1 LGLRVEDDLERGGKA
16 MTAYEKLGVFYLG
29 KAFDMD
35 SGKLREELLLYDSKD
50 LTTHAVIIGMT
61 GSGKTGLALGLL
73 EEALIDNIPVIAID
87 PKGDLPNLLLTFPNL
102 SADEFLPWVDD
113 QEAVAAGLNRQEFA
127 AQQADLWRKGLGD
140 WGQSAER
147 IARLR
152 AAAEFVVYTP
162 GSRAGRPVNA
172 LGNFMPPSAAVA
184 QDRDLLRE
192 SIQST
197 ATAVLALA
205 GIDADP
211 IASREHI
218 LIANIFSAAWSQAKG
233 LDLPGLVRAIQDP
246 PFARVGVMDLDSFYP
261 AKDRFQLAMRFNN
274 LLAAPGFEAWLE
286 GEPLDIGRLL
296 FTAEGK
302 PRASIFTISHL
313 GDAERM
319 FFVSKL
325 LTEVVAWMR
334 TQPGTS
340 SLRAV
345 LYMDEIFGYFPP
357 VSNPPS
363 KLPLL
368 TLLKQ
373 ARAFGLG
380 VVLSTQNP
388 VDLDYK
394 GLANTGTWFIGR
406 LQTEGD
412 KQRVMAGLEGA
423 SAGKSFDRGRMERI
437 LAGLGKRVFL
447 LNNVHENEPVTFQT
461 RWTLSY
467 LRGPMTR
474 EQIKALTAA
483 GAAVNPAAAAAETS
497 LPEKASVTFSA
508 SAMRETQPPILS
520 PGLNAYYLPAEEP
533 GSGLEYYPAVLAG
546 LDIHYTSA
554 KHQIDLS
561 RRLAYAAPLAEGPV
575 PLDWDQ
581 AVAVMLDPSELKSKP
596 DVGASF
602 ADLPA
607 EAKKQKAY
615 DAWRKDL
622 VRWVRQSCALR
633 LLRCER
639 LGETSR
645 PEESRADF
653 LARLAHAAREQRDLE
668 VEKLRRSYGARFTTL
683 KDRLLRAEQSV
694 MREQEQLSAKKVE
707 TAISFGTAILGAFLG
722 RRAVSSTSAGRLG
735 TAMKSAGRLRKESMD
750 TTRAQESAESI
761 KAQMADLD
769 QALQADIAKLEAAF
783 DPAAEALQEISI
795 APTPAGITQEFFGLV
810 WLPYRRDAQ
819 GKAAPAWKAT
829 S

>member
-1 LGLRVEDDLERGGKA
+1 

-29 KAFDMD
+29 KTFDMG
-35 SGKLREELLLYDSKD
+35 SGKLREDLVLYDSKD

-87 PKGDLPNLLLTFPNL
+87 PKGDLPNLLLTFPGL
-102 SADEFLPWVDD
+102 TPAEFLPWVDD
-113 QEAVAAGLNRQEFA
+113 GEAAAAGLSRQEFA
-127 AQQADLWRKGLGD
+127 GKQAELWRKGLAD
-140 WGQSAER
+140 WGQGPDR
-147 IARLR
+147 IERLR
-152 AAAEFVVYTP
+152 SAAEFAVYTP

-172 LGNFMPPSAAVA
+172 LGSFAPPPAAVA
-184 QDRDLLRE
+184 EDRDLLRE
-192 SIQST
+192 RIQTT
-197 ATAVLALA
+197 ATALLALA

-211 IASREHI
+211 ITSREHI
-218 LIANIFSAAWSQAKG
+218 LLANIFSAAWSQNQG
-233 LDLPGLVRAIQDP
+233 LDLPGLVRAVQEP
-246 PFARVGVMDLDSFYP
+246 PFTRVGVLDLDAFYP
-261 AKDRFQLAMRFNN
+261 AKERFQLAMRFNN

-286 GEPLDIGRLL
+286 GEPLDIGRIL
-296 FTAEGK
+296 FTSEGK

-319 FFVSKL
+319 FFVAKL
-325 LTEVVAWMR
+325 LNEILAWVR

-363 KLPLL
+363 KQPLL

-412 KQRVMAGLEGA
+412 KERVMAGLEGA
-423 SAGKSFDRGRMERI
+423 SAGKHFDRGRMGTT

-447 LNNVHENEPVTFQT
+447 LNNVHENEPALFQT
-461 RWTLSY
+461 RWTLCY

-474 EQIKALTAA
+474 ENIKALTAA
-483 GAAVNPAAAAAETS
+483 GAAVEQAVPPAEAPAQGQLPAA
-497 LPEKASVTFSA
+497 PSA
-508 SAMRETQPPILS
+508 GVVRESQPPLLP
-520 PGLNAYYLPAEEP
+520 PGLSAYYLPAEEP
-533 GSGLEYYPAVLAG
+533 GAGLEYFPAVLG
-546 LDIHYTSA
+546 SLNLHYTSA
-554 KHQIDLS
+554 KQGIDLS
-561 RRLAYAAPLAEGPV
+561 RRLAFAAPLAEGPV

-581 AVAVMLDPSELKSKP
+581 AVSLAVDPSELSPKP
-596 DVGASF
+596 AAGALF
-602 ADLPA
+602 AELPA
-607 EAKKQKAY
+607 EGKKPRAY

-622 VRWVRQSCALR
+622 ARWVRQNCALR
-633 LLRCER
+633 LQRSQRFGL
-639 LGETSR
+639 TAR
-645 PEESRADF
+645 PEESGAEF
-653 LARLAHAAREQRDLE
+653 MARLTQTGREQRDLE
-668 VEKLRRSYGARFTTL
+668 VEKLRRRYADKFTAL
-683 KDRLLRAEQSV
+683 KDRLMRAEQAV

-722 RRAVSSTSAGRLG
+722 RKALSSTSAGRLG
-735 TAMKSAGRLRKESMD
+735 TAAKSAGRLRKESMD
-750 TTRAQESAESI
+750 TARAQESAEAV
-761 KAQMADLD
+761 KARMAELD
-769 QALQADIAKLEAAF
+769 QALQADIDKLETAF
-783 DPAAEALQEISI
+783 DPAAEKLQEIVV

-819 GKAAPAWKAT
+819 GKALPAWRGA
-829 S
+829 SS

>member
-1 LGLRVEDDLERGGKA
+1 

-29 KAFDMD
+29 KSFDMD
-35 SGKLREELLLYDSKD
+35 SGKLQEDLILYDSKD

-87 PKGDLPNLLLTFPNL
+87 PKGDLPNLMLTFPNL

-113 QEAVAAGLNRQEFA
+113 QEAIGAGLSRQQFA
-127 AQQADLWRKGLGD
+127 AQQAELWRRGLAD
-140 WGQSAER
+140 WGQDATR
-147 IARLR
+147 ITRLR
-152 AAAEFVVYTP
+152 SAAEFVVYTP
-162 GSRAGRPVNA
+162 GSRSGRPVNA
-172 LGNFMPPSAAVA
+172 LGSFAPPSTAVA

-192 SIQST
+192 RVQST
-197 ATAVLALA
+197 ATAMLALA

-211 IASREHI
+211 ITSREHI
-218 LIANIFSAAWSQAKG
+218 LIANILSAAWSQAQG
-233 LDLPGLVRAIQDP
+233 IDLPGLVRAVQEP
-246 PFARVGVMDLDSFYP
+246 PFARVGVMDLESFFP

-274 LLAAPGFEAWLE
+274 LLASPGFEAWLE
-286 GEPLDIGRLL
+286 GDPLDIGRLL
-296 FTAEGK
+296 FTAEGR

-325 LTEVVAWMR
+325 LTEVLAWVR

-363 KLPLL
+363 KPPLL
-368 TLLKQ
+368 NLLKQ

-380 VVLSTQNP
+380 LVLSTQNP

-423 SAGKSFDRGRMERI
+423 AGGRSFDRGRMERI
-437 LAGLGKRVFL
+437 LAGLGKRIFL
-447 LNNVHENEPVTFQT
+447 LNNVHENEPAIFQT

-474 EQIKALTAA
+474 ENIKLLTAA
-483 GAAVNPAAAAAETS
+483 EAAVKPAAPAAETS
-497 LPEKASVTFSA
+497 SPPIRPAAISA
-508 SAMRETQPPILS
+508 SEVRESDPPLLP
-520 PGLNAYYLPAEEP
+520 PGITAYYLPAEESDP
-533 GSGLEYYPAVLAG
+533 GLEYYPAVLAG
-546 LDIHYTSA
+546 LDIHYASA
-554 KHQIDLS
+554 KQRIDLS
-561 RRLAYAAPLAEGPV
+561 RRLAYAAPLSEGPV

-581 AVAVMLDPSELKSKP
+581 AVSVVLHPSELSSKP
-596 DVGASF
+596 ADGASF
-602 ADLPA
+602 AALPA
-607 EAKKQKAY
+607 EAKKPKAY
-615 DAWRKDL
+615 DAWRRDL
-622 VRWVRQSCALR
+622 ARWVRQNCALR
-633 LLRCER
+633 LQRSER
-639 LGETSR
+639 FGLASR
-645 PEESRADF
+645 PEESVAEF
-653 LARLAHAAREQRDLE
+653 TARLTQTAREQRDLE
-668 VEKLRRSYGARFTTL
+668 VEKLRRRYAEKFASLR
-683 KDRLLRAEQSV
+683 DRLLRAQQAV

-722 RRAVSSTSAGRLG
+722 RKAVSATSAGRLG
-735 TAMKSAGRLRKESMD
+735 TAAKSAGRLRKESMD
-750 TTRAQESAESI
+750 AARAQESAEAI
-761 KAQMADLD
+761 KAQMAELD
-769 QALQADIAKLEAAF
+769 QALQADITQLEAAF
-783 DPAAEALQEISI
+783 DPAAEKLQEVSV
-795 APTPAGITQEFFGLV
+795 APTPAGITLEFFGLV

-819 GKAAPAWKAT
+819 GRAVPMWRTALK
-829 S
+829 

>member
-1 LGLRVEDDLERGGKA
+1 

-29 KAFDMD
+29 KAFDLG
-35 SGKLREELLLYDSKD
+35 SNRLREDLILYDSKD

-73 EEALIDNIPVIAID
+73 EEALIDGIPVIAID

-102 SADEFLPWVDD
+102 SADEFLPWVDE
-113 QEAVAAGLNRQEFA
+113 QEAVGAGLNRPEFA
-127 AQQADLWRKGLGD
+127 ARQSELWRKGLED
-140 WGQSAER
+140 WGQDAER

-152 AAAEFVVYTP
+152 AAAEFAVYTP
-162 GSRAGRPVNA
+162 GSRSGRPVNA
-172 LGNFMPPSAAVA
+172 LGSFAAPA
-184 QDRDLLRE
+184 AAIASDPDLLRE
-192 SIQST
+192 RVQGT
-197 ATAVLALA
+197 ATAVLSLA

-211 IASREHI
+211 LTSREHI
-218 LIANIFSAAWSQAKG
+218 LIANILSATWSQTKG
-233 LDLPGLVRAIQDP
+233 IDLPGFVRAIQEP
-246 PFARVGVMDLDSFYP
+246 PFARVGVMDLESFFP

-286 GEPLDIGRLL
+286 GEPLDIARLL

-325 LTEVVAWMR
+325 LTEILAWVR
-334 TQPGTS
+334 TQAGTS
-340 SLRAV
+340 SLRAI

-363 KLPLL
+363 KQPLL

-423 SAGKSFDRGRMERI
+423 AAGKHFDRGRMERI

-447 LNNVHENEPVTFQT
+447 LNNVHENEPAIFQT

-474 EQIKALTAA
+474 ENIKLLTSAA
-483 GAAVNPAAAAAETS
+483 AAVKPAASAAETS
-497 LPEKASVTFSA
+497 PPERAPGAA
-508 SAMRETQPPILS
+508 SAGAALESQPPLLP
-520 PGLNAYYLPAEEP
+520 PGISAYYLPAAEDEA
-533 GSGLEYYPAVLAG
+533 GIEYFPTVAAS

-554 KHQIDLS
+554 KHRIDLA
-561 RRLAYAAPLAEGPV
+561 RRLAVAAPLPEGPV
-575 PLDWDQ
+575 ALDWDQ
-581 AVAVMLDPSELKSKP
+581 AVSVALTPAELSAKP
-596 DVGASF
+596 AAGASF
-602 ADLPA
+602 AELPA
-607 EAKKQKAY
+607 EAKKPKAY

-622 VRWVRQSCALR
+622 ARWVRQSCALR
-633 LLRCER
+633 LLRSER
-639 LGETSR
+639 FGLAAR
-645 PEESRADF
+645 PEESNADF
-653 LARLAHAAREQRDLE
+653 MARLAQAAREQRDLE
-668 VEKLRRSYGARFTTL
+668 VEKLRRRYADKFNAL
-683 KDRLLRAEQSV
+683 KDRLTRAEQALT
-694 MREQEQLSAKKVE
+694 REQEQLSAKKVE

-722 RRAVSSTSAGRLG
+722 RKAVSATSAGRLG
-735 TAMKSAGRLRKESMD
+735 TAMKSAGRIRKESMD
-750 TTRAQESAESI
+750 TARAQESAESI
-761 KAQMADLD
+761 KARIAELD
-769 QALQADIAKLEAAF
+769 QALQADIAKLEDAF
-783 DPAAEALQEISI
+783 DPAGEKLQEISV

-819 GKAAPAWKAT
+819 GKAVPAWKAT